1 MKSDV
6 VPDRGGRTEQMTPVQ
21 RESFQQQEIQRT
33 QQQQGFRGQDISIIF
48 SNSYTGGDRRG
59 GGDYQQTR
67 NRGDGGGGH
76 RGGSGGHWNQ
86 QRGQGGGSG
95 SFSKRGRY
103 Y

>member
-48 SNSYTGGDRRG
+48 SNSHLYRG
-59 GGDYQQTR
+59 
-67 NRGDGGGGH
+67 
-76 RGGSGGHWNQ
+76 
-86 QRGQGGGSG
+86 
-95 SFSKRGRY
+95 
-103 Y
+103 